1 MNVDQIFVNATSWAS
16 EFSAQGWVTTALLPA
31 KILNGHIMRMNLSMR
46 AYNLKKQKEKQK

>member
-1 MNVDQIFVNATSWAS
+1 MNVNQIFVNAS

-31 KILNGHIMRMNLSMR
+31 KFVTGYIMRMNLSLR